1 MTRNVDRIF
10 RIPGTINH
18 PNAKKRSLGRVAC
31 PTRLI
36 AYNNVAHPLDVFPKH
51 QEQTAEQP
59 EHQDQ
64 GSDELPPMVAALL
77 HVKGSGSYPSRS
89 ELLFTF
95 ITSALRR
102 GVNSEVIINACLDT
116 AYAGFGIYEHC
127 RENGGRKYVIG
138 QGKHARQKIKET
150 SHHERLTDVGNAKRL
165 VRMHGE
171 DVRHVYLWREWLTW
185 DNGHWRH
192 DIDGSITRMAK
203 ETVEEM
209 FAEAALINDP
219 DRRRAML
226 LHALKSQA
234 ATRLTAMIQL
244 ASSEIEVVLQPS
256 MLDADPNLLGV
267 QNGVINLN
275 TGEFRAASRED
286 YVTKFTGVSYDPDA
300 KCPNWNAFL
309 KKIVTDDELIKY
321 LGRVVGYTLT
331 GNTVEE
337 VMFVLHGLGAN
348 GKSTFRETIFA
359 LLGDYAVG
367 ADASM
372 LVTNKRAGGAT
383 PDLARL
389 NGRRLVTVNETQ
401 QNDLLNESR
410 VKFITGHDVIT
421 ARNLFKEF
429 FDFTPTHKTFLTTN
443 HKPIIRG
450 TDEGIW
456 RRIHLL
462 PFTKTIPAEEREVN
476 FREKMLMPEL
486 PGILNWAL
494 EGLKDYQK
502 NGLKPPAIVTA
513 ATNEYK
519 EDMDLLGRWMEDCC
533 EMDEKSETPT
543 ADLHSNYEKW
553 MEHEVGFAMSGIA
566 FGRELANR
574 GFEKKKKVKKVLE
587 MYDPNAP
594 NLRASKELLVRGF
607 RGLHL
612 KQSVF

>member
-1 MTRNVDRIF
+1 M
-10 RIPGTINH
+10 
-18 PNAKKRSLGRVAC
+18 
-31 PTRLI
+31 
-36 AYNNVAHPLDVFPKH
+36 
-51 QEQTAEQP
+51 
-59 EHQDQ
+59 
-64 GSDELPPMVAALL
+64 
-77 HVKGSGSYPSRS
+77 
-89 ELLFTF
+89 
-95 ITSALRR
+95 
-102 GVNSEVIINACLDT
+102 
-116 AYAGFGIYEHC
+116 
-127 RENGGRKYVIG
+127 
-138 QGKHARQKIKET
+138 
-150 SHHERLTDVGNAKRL
+150 
-165 VRMHGE
+165 
-171 DVRHVYLWREWLTW
+171 
-185 DNGHWRH
+185 
-192 DIDGSITRMAK
+192 
-203 ETVEEM
+203 
-209 FAEAALINDP
+209 
-219 DRRRAML
+219 
-226 LHALKSQA
+226 
-234 ATRLTAMIQL
+234 
-244 ASSEIEVVLQPS
+244 
-256 MLDADPNLLGV
+256 
-267 QNGVINLN
+267 INLN

-486 PGILNWAL
+486 PEILNWAL

>member
-1 MTRNVDRIF
+1 MGKTS
-10 RIPGTINH
+10 GT
-18 PNAKKRSLGRVAC
+18 S
-31 PTRLI
+31 
-36 AYNNVAHPLDVFPKH
+36 
-51 QEQTAEQP
+51 
-59 EHQDQ
+59 
-64 GSDELPPMVAALL
+64 
-77 HVKGSGSYPSRS
+77 
-89 ELLFTF
+89 
-95 ITSALRR
+95 
-102 GVNSEVIINACLDT
+102 
-116 AYAGFGIYEHC
+116 
-127 RENGGRKYVIG
+127 
-138 QGKHARQKIKET
+138 
-150 SHHERLTDVGNAKRL
+150 
-165 VRMHGE
+165 
-171 DVRHVYLWREWLTW
+171 
-185 DNGHWRH
+185 
-192 DIDGSITRMAK
+192 
-203 ETVEEM
+203 
-209 FAEAALINDP
+209 ALINDP

-486 PGILNWAL
+486 PGIFELGTGGTEGLPKKWAEAASNRDGRDQRVQGGHGPAWAL
-494 EGLKDYQK
+494 DGGL
-502 NGLKPPAIVTA
+502 L
-513 ATNEYK
+513 
-519 EDMDLLGRWMEDCC
+519 
-533 EMDEKSETPT
+533 
-543 ADLHSNYEKW
+543 
-553 MEHEVGFAMSGIA
+553 
-566 FGRELANR
+566 
-574 GFEKKKKVKKVLE
+574 
-587 MYDPNAP
+587 
-594 NLRASKELLVRGF
+594 
-607 RGLHL
+607 
-612 KQSVF
+612 

>member
-1 MTRNVDRIF
+1 
-10 RIPGTINH
+10 
-18 PNAKKRSLGRVAC
+18 
-31 PTRLI
+31 
-36 AYNNVAHPLDVFPKH
+36 
-51 QEQTAEQP
+51 
-59 EHQDQ
+59 
-64 GSDELPPMVAALL
+64 
-77 HVKGSGSYPSRS
+77 
-89 ELLFTF
+89 
-95 ITSALRR
+95 
-102 GVNSEVIINACLDT
+102 
-116 AYAGFGIYEHC
+116 
-127 RENGGRKYVIG
+127 
-138 QGKHARQKIKET
+138 
-150 SHHERLTDVGNAKRL
+150 
-165 VRMHGE
+165 
-171 DVRHVYLWREWLTW
+171 
-185 DNGHWRH
+185 
-192 DIDGSITRMAK
+192 
-203 ETVEEM
+203 
-209 FAEAALINDP
+209 
-219 DRRRAML
+219 ML